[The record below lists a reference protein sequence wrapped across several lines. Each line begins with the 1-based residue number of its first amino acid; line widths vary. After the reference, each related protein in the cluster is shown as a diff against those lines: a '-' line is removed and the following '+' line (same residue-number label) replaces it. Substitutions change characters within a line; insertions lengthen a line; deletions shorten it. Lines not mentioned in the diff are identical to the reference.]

1 MSEKLQESAMT
12 PASAP
17 QNNEPKVRKRNA
29 TQTRENILRIA
40 TAEFSA
46 HGYSG
51 ARIDEIAGLT
61 RTTKRMIY
69 YYFGSKEGLYLAVM
83 ESAYRVIRSLE
94 EQLDIDHLEPVDALR
109 ALAEITYDH
118 HTSHK
123 DFVRLVA
130 IENIH
135 HAQIIS
141 KSEVIPDLNAT
152 AINTAERVL
161 RRGIDAGV
169 FRDDIDALDLHM
181 IISSYPVFHVANRHT
196 FRTLFGRDL
205 LAGERHE
212 DYRRI
217 AGDIAVA
224 TMRKRT

>member
-1 MSEKLQESAMT
+1 M
-12 PASAP
+12 
-17 QNNEPKVRKRNA
+17 EPIPPVSDGEVQVRRRNA
-29 TQTRENILRIA
+29 AQTRENILRVA

-46 HGYSG
+46 RGFAG

-61 RTTKRMIY
+61 STTKRMIY

-94 EQLDIDHLEPVDALR
+94 ERLDIDHLEPVEALR
-109 ALAEITYDH
+109 VLAELTYDH
-118 HTSHK
+118 HTSHQ

-135 HAQIIS
+135 RAEIIS
-141 KSEVIPDLNAT
+141 KSDVIPDLNLT
-152 AINTAERVL
+152 AVKTAERVL
-161 RRGIDAGV
+161 RRGVEAGV

-181 IISSYPVFHVANRHT
+181 IISSYAVFHVANRHT

-205 LAGERHE
+205 LDEQRHAE
-212 DYRRI
+212 YRRI
-217 AGDIAVA
+217 AGEIAVS
-224 TMRKRT
+224 TMTARGS

>member
-1 MSEKLQESAMT
+1 MELIPPVSDGEVQ
-12 PASAP
+12 
-17 QNNEPKVRKRNA
+17 VRRRNA
-29 TQTRENILRIA
+29 AQTRENILRVA

-46 HGYSG
+46 RGFAG

-61 RTTKRMIY
+61 STTKRMIY

-94 EQLDIDHLEPVDALR
+94 ERLDIDHLEPVEALR
-109 ALAEITYDH
+109 VLAELTYDH
-118 HTSHK
+118 HTSHQ

-135 HAQIIS
+135 RAEIIS
-141 KSEVIPDLNAT
+141 KSEVIPDLNLT
-152 AINTAERVL
+152 AVKTAERVL
-161 RRGIDAGV
+161 RRGVEAGV

-181 IISSYPVFHVANRHT
+181 IISSYAVFHVANRHT

-205 LAGERHE
+205 LDEQRHAE
-212 DYRRI
+212 YRRI
-217 AGDIAVA
+217 AGEIAVS
-224 TMRKRT
+224 TMTARGS